1 MNKSQPYAQQPALSL
16 AHGTRSANIYS
27 INKLCLFFKWS
38 LLIICKSLAEN
49 LSMWIQHLYTQSC
62 YSIKRFFW
70 IPYFMAGAP
79 IGLGVRSWA
88 KTPVLPWWVCRRCW
102 PHQSTDKCGIN
113 CSGKMYNATDDQGG
127 WPGRRGPRRLPRGAG
142 APWPWQQ
149 WGMWEGMQSM
159 LAGLWLNHFSY
170 THKWCG

>member
-113 CSGKMYNATDDQGG
+113 CSGKMYNATDVHPREDDLVGEVQDVSPEGLVHLGHGSNEECGKGCRACWQG
-127 WPGRRGPRRLPRGAG
+127 
-142 APWPWQQ
+142 
-149 WGMWEGMQSM
+149 
-159 LAGLWLNHFSY
+159 
-170 THKWCG
+170 CG